1 MNTIE
6 LETLICEFNVY
17 SSLINGLQKEITMQ
31 YYMEESEP
39 STMQKVGSALTT
51 AVRRLI
57 NFISRLI
64 QKIKQKA
71 ILKKLRE
78 IEKEFTDISNRM
90 HEEIILTIKGPNF
103 RKCDVE
109 LLVLMTGGPFA
120 AIVRAYKKENM
131 TRSNVAMTR
140 SSYDK
145 DRLASNTSDRLTKFK
160 KALDEVKSDD
170 LVYLSH
176 MEASLHFVK
185 HLIILLEAYTDY
197 ADKMIKDIR
206 KDIKEDPEG
215 YHSKK
220 FIDKIYDSNDIESAL
235 TKMGRDL
242 TDIASATVKVM
253 ELTNNGY
260 KFPEKGKRCVDE

>member
-6 LETLICEFNVY
+6 LETLICEFDVY
-17 SSLINGLQKEITMQ
+17 SNLINGLQKEITMQ
-31 YYMEESEP
+31 YYMEESKP

-51 AVRRLI
+51 PVRRLI

-78 IEKEFTDISNRM
+78 IEKEFTKTVNRM
-90 HEEIILTIKGPNF
+90 YEENILTIQGPNF
-103 RKCDVE
+103 RKCDAE
-109 LLVLMTGGPFA
+109 LLVLMNGPFA
-120 AIVRAYKKENM
+120 AIVNAYKKENM
-131 TRSNVAMTR
+131 TRSNVSMTR
-140 SSYDK
+140 SSYNK

-170 LVYLSH
+170 LVYESH
-176 MEASLHFVK
+176 MKASHNFLK
-185 HLIILLEAYTDY
+185 NLIILLDTYTDC

-206 KDIKEDPEG
+206 KDIKEDPDG
-215 YHSKK
+215 FHSKK
-220 FIDKIYDSNDIESAL
+220 FLDKIYDSNDIESAL

-242 TDIASATVKVM
+242 TDIASATLKVM

-260 KFPEKGKRCVDE
+260 KFPEKGKLNVDD